1 MVIIWEK
8 AISILAGNLNSRRSY
23 LITAVL
29 SLYVYCALVIKHILI
44 HRYFLFYQVIIKLVS
59 TVKKVRIS
67 KHINYA
73 LHVFW
78 CSINVICTGCSLSD
92 WFIFPSIKPKCDNK
106 FSGIYLNWISD
117 CSTITTFRKNRNSSS
132 EIFMFTVCL
141 WSKTINPCSKSCQS

>member
-1 MVIIWEK
+1 MY
-8 AISILAGNLNSRRSY
+8 ILLCTETTLSKHPVVLPKSSCNIHLSRSLC

-29 SLYVYCALVIKHILI
+29 SLNINCALVIKHILI

-78 CSINVICTGCSLSD
+78 CSINVICTGCFLSD

-106 FSGIYLNWISD
+106 FSVIYLNWTSD
-117 CSTITTFRKNRNSSS
+117 CCTITTLRKNRIL
-132 EIFMFTVCL
+132 EEFVLDFLV
-141 WSKTINPCSKSCQS
+141 